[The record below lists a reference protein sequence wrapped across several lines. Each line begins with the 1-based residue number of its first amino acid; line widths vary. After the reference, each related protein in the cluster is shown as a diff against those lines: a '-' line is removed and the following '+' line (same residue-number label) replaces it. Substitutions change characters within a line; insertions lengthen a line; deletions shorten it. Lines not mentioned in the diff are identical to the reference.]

1 MANALFYLLTS
12 ANDAPQGNSELL
24 ACQLAARSYSK
35 GQGMLIYCGDRAQ
48 AERVDELLWQFDAER
63 FIPHNLQG
71 EGPQGGAPIVI
82 HWHGGDHSRL
92 ENRPQLLNLAPEPP
106 HFAVQFSQII
116 DFVPADDQA
125 KAQARRRFAA
135 YRQLGIAPSM
145 HDLAS
150 QPF

>member
-1 MANALFYLLTS
+1 MPKALFYVMTA
-12 ANDAPQGNSELL
+12 ANDAEQL
-24 ACQLAARSYSK
+24 ACELAARSYSK
-35 GQGMLIYCGDRAQ
+35 GQGMVIYCADRSQ

-63 FIPHNLQG
+63 FIPHNLAG
-71 EGPQGGAPIVI
+71 EGPQAGAPVVI
-82 HWHGGDHSRL
+82 HWQDSDHNRL
-92 ENRPQLLNLAPEPP
+92 ENRPQLLNLAPELPN
-106 HFAVQFSQII
+106 FAVQFGQII

-135 YRQLGIAPSM
+135 ARQMGLATST